1 MTSVEFVGLNENLV
15 IDREMFDLVT
25 RLQQI
30 EQESDLL
37 TSQRQGLQR
46 QLRAMEI
53 ARDGCRTN
61 LAHPIRVR
69 SAKPHLVQPPVH
81 DTVDEASEESFP
93 CSDAPAWMRA
103 NIP

>member
-1 MTSVEFVGLNENLV
+1 MTSVEIVDLKENLV

-53 ARDGCRTN
+53 ARDGRRTS
-61 LAHPIRVR
+61 LALTASLR
-69 SAKPHLVQPPVH
+69 SAKRRSAQDSDR

-93 CSDAPAWMRA
+93 CSDAPAWTPA
-103 NIP
+103 

>member
-1 MTSVEFVGLNENLV
+1 MKYVELVDSNESLM

-37 TSQRQGLQR
+37 TSQRHELQR
-46 QLRAMEI
+46 QLRAMEM
-53 ARDGCRTN
+53 ARDARRTGR
-61 LAHPIRVR
+61 AQPASGR
-69 SAKPHLVQPPVH
+69 SANGLLALAPVH
-81 DTVDEASEESFP
+81 DTIDEASEESFP
-93 CSDAPAWMRA
+93 CSDAPAWTQA